1 MSGWLSLIVKTTSA
15 CNMACRY
22 CDADIYSHKRISFQV
37 VAHLVKKAL
46 KTGADVKFIWH
57 GGEPLLL
64 GKEFYRKAVWLQ
76 QRCKLPQQRISNSL
90 QTNGTL
96 LDEGWLD
103 FFDQAGF
110 GIGLSLDG
118 PAQLHDK
125 NRVLAKGHGS
135 FDKVMRA
142 ATFMKKRNREFGVLA
157 VVTDD
162 TIRVGAEQFFRFFVD
177 NGLKNF
183 ALLCQYPALN
193 VGRAEYISRHTQS
206 QFLRD
211 IFDLWLAE
219 DDPEVCIREFDS
231 ILRRIIGGQHTSCLL
246 AGGCIG
252 KYFAIDPDGSIFHC
266 GEFMF
271 DPNYNLGNIQTIDF
285 EALQSADKIQ
295 YLNRANLE
303 SIRTLDCPWVSVC
316 NGGCPKDRYINRIFN
331 PTARCCGFADLIE
344 HIWLRLEE
352 NPNLARSL
360 GVEPSKQEPAL
371 KASRAKLARVAH
383 NSD

>member
-1 MSGWLSLIVKTTSA
+1 MSGWLSLTVKTSSA

-46 KTGADVKFIWH
+46 KTGADVRFVWH

-64 GKEFYRKAVWLQ
+64 GKEFYRKAIWLQ
-76 QRCKLPQQRISNSL
+76 QRCKLPQQCISNSV

-96 LDEGWLD
+96 LDEDWLD

-110 GIGLSLDG
+110 SVGLSLDG
-118 PAQLHDK
+118 PAQLHD
-125 NRVLAKGHGS
+125 NSRVLANGHGS

-142 ATFMKKRNREFGVLA
+142 ASLMKNRNRKFGVLA

-162 TIRVGAEQFFRFFVD
+162 TIRAGAEQLFRFFVD

-183 ALLCQYPALN
+183 GLLCQYPALN
-193 VGRAEYISRHTQS
+193 VGRQEYVSRNIQC
-206 QFLRD
+206 QFLCD

-219 DDPEVCIREFDS
+219 DDPEVHIREFDS
-231 ILRRIIGGQHTSCLL
+231 ILRRLLGGQHTSCLL
-246 AGGCIG
+246 AGGCFG

-271 DPNYNLGNIQTIDF
+271 DPNYNMGNIQTIDF
-285 EALQSADKIQ
+285 ETLQSADKIR
-295 YLNRANLE
+295 YLNEENTE

-316 NGGCPKDRYINRIFN
+316 SGGCPKDRYIDRIFN

-352 NPNLARSL
+352 NPVLARSL
-360 GVEPSKQEPAL
+360 GVSPS
-371 KASRAKLARVAH
+371 
-383 NSD
+383 

>member
-1 MSGWLSLIVKTTSA
+1 MSGWLSFTVKTTSA

-46 KTGADVKFIWH
+46 KIGTDVRFIWH

-64 GKEFYRKAVWLQ
+64 GKDFYRKAIWLQ
-76 QRCKLPQQRISNSL
+76 QRCKLPHQHISNSV

-96 LDEGWLD
+96 LDEDWLD

-110 GIGLSLDG
+110 SIGLSLDG
-118 PAQLHDK
+118 PSQVHDK
-125 NRVLAKGHGS
+125 NRVLAKGHGT

-142 ATFMKKRNREFGVLA
+142 ATLMKERNRKFGVLA

-162 TIRVGAEQFFRFFVD
+162 TIRAGAEKFFRFFVD
-177 NGLKNF
+177 NGLKKF

-193 VGRAEYISRHTQS
+193 VGRGVYVSRIAHS
-206 QFLRD
+206 QFLCD

-219 DDPEVCIREFDS
+219 DDPEVYIRELDS
-231 ILRRIIGGQHTSCLL
+231 ILRRLIGGQHTSCLL

-252 KYFAIDPDGSIFHC
+252 KYFAIDPDGYIFHC

-271 DPNYNLGNIQTIDF
+271 DSDYNLGNIETIDF
-285 EALQSADKIQ
+285 ETLQSADKIR
-295 YLNRANLE
+295 YLDERNSE
-303 SIRTLDCPWVSVC
+303 GIRTLDCPWVSVC
-316 NGGCPKDRYINRIFN
+316 SGGCPKDRYIDRIFN
-331 PTARCCGFADLIE
+331 PTARCCGFAGLIE

-352 NPNLARSL
+352 DPVLARCL
-360 GVEPSKQEPAL
+360 AVWPSKRQPAP
-371 KASRAKLARVAH
+371 KASGG
-383 NSD
+383 N